1 MKLPFTITEGMTHD
15 RAPSRNTARKKWRDS
30 HPAQNRYHSV
40 PTTFIGVDGEG
51 VTLPDGSHR
60 YVLLGVGDQ
69 QIENPEGLSWE
80 EVCGFLWSQFKTGSV
95 AYTGFFL
102 GYDFVQ
108 WIKSLP
114 ENRARILLTSA
125 GRAARAPKSGKRVM
139 PFPVRYGPWEFDIL
153 GTKRFKLRKAGS
165 ARWMSICDT
174 GPFFQKSFL
183 SVINPENWSEPVV
196 TQEEYETIADGKRN
210 RSSAHLDDDMRR
222 YNKLEN
228 QALSRVLGSLEEG
241 FTSLGIHLR
250 PNQWFGPGQAA
261 SAWLKGRAITNAE
274 LQECVPG
281 GALEAARESYFGGWF
296 EIMAHGIVPGTTYEY
311 DINSAYP
318 HVISTLPCLKHGEWR
333 HNVARNRSGDVEYTL
348 VRGHV
353 SNTDSHVGAMLHR
366 DDSGN
371 ISRPNRTEG
380 WYWLHELQ
388 ASSRA
393 LGTVWS
399 ADESWTYIP
408 CECPPP
414 LSDVR
419 GIYDLRRKVGKST
432 PLGVA
437 CKLVPNSLYGKF
449 AQSIG
454 SPEYGNPV
462 YASLITS
469 GCRAMILDAIASH
482 PLGTNGVLMVATD
495 GVYFREVHPF
505 LSLSGDLGHWEEAE
519 KRNLCL
525 FKPGVYWDD
534 KAREKIRDG
543 ETPVFKARGVNAR
556 DFAGS
561 IAIVDRQFL
570 ALSANRP
577 SRIQWPH
584 VEFPVSF
591 AMVTGLQALARGR
604 WGLAGTLIPEPTSRQ
619 SSDPSLKR
627 SGWHWDGPLLRSKPS
642 VNEPYEASRP
652 YEKRFGIDDPWSD
665 ETRELGGI
673 TPDGLPGNLWKEALY
688 D

>member
-1 MKLPFTITEGMTHD
+1 
-15 RAPSRNTARKKWRDS
+15 
-30 HPAQNRYHSV
+30 
-40 PTTFIGVDGEG
+40 
-51 VTLPDGSHR
+51 
-60 YVLLGVGDQ
+60 
-69 QIENPEGLSWE
+69 
-80 EVCGFLWSQFKTGSV
+80 
-95 AYTGFFL
+95 
-102 GYDFVQ
+102 
-108 WIKSLP
+108 
-114 ENRARILLTSA
+114 
-125 GRAARAPKSGKRVM
+125 
-139 PFPVRYGPWEFDIL
+139 
-153 GTKRFKLRKAGS
+153 
-165 ARWMSICDT
+165 MSICDT

-196 TQEEYETIADGKRN
+196 TQEEFETIAAGKRS
-210 RSSAHLDDDMRR
+210 RGSAHLDDDMRR

-296 EIMAHGIVPGTTYEY
+296 EIMAHGIVPGTTWEY

-318 HVISTLPCLKHGEWR
+318 HVISTLPCLMHGEWK
-333 HNVARNRSGDVEYTL
+333 HNDTASADGASLRL
-348 VRGHV
+348 VYATVHCP
-353 SNTDSHVGAMLHR
+353 DHHVGGMLHR

-371 ISRPNRTEG
+371 ISRPADTEG
-380 WYWLHELQ
+380 WYWENELA
-388 ASSRA
+388 ASTRA
-393 LGTVWS
+393 LGTHYDVRQC
-399 ADESWTYIP
+399 WTYLP
-408 CECPPP
+408 CDCPPP
-414 LSDVR
+414 LGEVA
-419 GIYDLRRKVGKST
+419 GIYAMRRRVGKNT

-454 SPEYGNPV
+454 NPEYGNPV

-469 GCRAMILDAIASH
+469 GCRTMILDAIASH
-482 PLGTNGVLMVATD
+482 PGKAKDVLMVATD
-495 GVYFREVHPF
+495 GIYFRSRHPHIDT
-505 LSLSGDLGHWEEAE
+505 GPGLGQWEEAQ
-519 KRNLCL
+519 KRNLLL

-534 KAREKIRDG
+534 SSRDSIAAG
-543 ETPVFKARGVNAR
+543 TAPVFKARGVNAR

-561 IAIVDRQFL
+561 IADIDRRF
-570 ALSANRP
+570 ADLSATRS
-577 SRIQWPH
+577 SRVQWPE
-584 VEFPVSF
+584 VTFPISF
-591 AMVTGLQALARGR
+591 ALVSALQALQRNA
-604 WGLAGTLIPEPTSRQ
+604 WETAGTLVADPTSKQ

-627 SGWHWDGPLLRSKPS
+627 SGWYWDGPLLRSRPS

-665 ETRELGGI
+665 ETQEMGGI